1 MARRLPSPPP
11 VLPGFSTIHVLGSG
25 GFADVFL
32 YEQNMPRRQVAVK
45 VMLSEVVNDQVRQMF
60 QAEANLMAQLSS
72 HPSILTVYQASVSS
86 DGRPYLVMELCS
98 SALSQRYR
106 RERIPVPEVLRIA
119 VKIGSAIETAHRA
132 GVLHRDI
139 KPSNILLTAYGHPVL
154 SDFGIA
160 STLSELDTHE
170 SVGLS
175 IPWSAPEV
183 LMDETPGSIAS
194 EVWSFAATVYSL
206 LAGRS
211 PFEIPGES
219 NRSTDLISRI
229 NRARP
234 QPIGRSDVPPS
245 LERALAQAMVRKPE
259 NRLESVLELVRELQ
273 AIETELGVPQTP
285 IEVAM
290 DDWAL
295 ATVSDLEDRTR
306 VRGVGGVVPT
316 ARNRRRRRSAS
327 TNRAPVGT
335 MMRRTGGR
343 QSSQQKAIPQISGTR
358 PVERSRGM
366 RALAWSLIVS
376 ALLVIALGGTATFML
391 IRGNSDNIPQV
402 TDIVAKSGANS
413 IKFSWNNPG
422 LKAGDLYQLN
432 TGDGPPALQISS
444 DYSAQGA
451 RAGDRIC
458 ITVAVNRQGKTGP
471 PSAEKCVDFGG

>member
-1 MARRLPSPPP
+1 

-98 SALSQRYR
+98 SSLSERYR

-132 GVLHRDI
+132 RVLHRDI

-160 STLSELDTHE
+160 STLSEADTHE

-183 LMDETPGSIAS
+183 LMDETSGSIAS

-219 NRSTDLISRI
+219 NKSADLISRI

-234 QPIGRSDVPPS
+234 QLIGRSDVPPS
-245 LERALAQAMVRKPE
+245 LERVLAQAMSRKPE
-259 NRLESVLELVRELQ
+259 NRPASVLELVRELQ
-273 AIETELGVPQTP
+273 SIETELGVPQTP

-306 VRGVGGVVPT
+306 VRGVGGVVAT
-316 ARNRRRRRSAS
+316 ARGRRRRSAS
-327 TNRAPVGT
+327 VIYAPVGT
-335 MMRRTGGR
+335 MMRQTAGDHNSRQKG
-343 QSSQQKAIPQISGTR
+343 QSSRQKGQNSETR
-358 PVERSRGM
+358 PTERWRGM
-366 RALAWSLIVS
+366 RVLAWGLIVS
-376 ALLVIALGGTATFML
+376 AVLVIALGATATFVL
-391 IRGNSDNIPQV
+391 LRANSDYIPQV
-402 TDIVAKSGANS
+402 TDIVSQSRTDS
-413 IKFSWNNPG
+413 IKFSWVDPG
-422 LKAGDLYQLN
+422 LKVDDSYQV
-432 TGDGPPALQISS
+432 TTSDGRSALQTSS
-444 DYSAQGA
+444 DYFAQGA
-451 RAGDRIC
+451 TAGDRVC
-458 ITVAVNRQGKTGP
+458 ITVAVNRQGKMGP
-471 PSAEKCVDFGG
+471 PSAEKCVDFGGVVTPR